1 MTQIFERAEIER
13 AIGSVDLIE
22 AMEHAFLNYSAGR
35 AVVPPVGELLFE
47 QPPGDVH
54 IKYGYVRGS
63 EYYVVKVASGFYDN
77 AALGLPSSNGLMLVF
92 RQQTGELAAVLLD
105 QGLLTDVRTAA
116 AGAVAARHLAPQEL
130 SRIGIVGT
138 GVQARLQL
146 RWLESVVTCRRVLV
160 CGRSAASLDDFCQSM
175 DGGPWELETT
185 DEPRQVSDSCQL
197 IVTATPAEEPLLLG
211 VKPGTH
217 ITAVG
222 SDTAAKQELAPGILA
237 SAGLVVVD
245 SRSQAGS
252 RGEVFLA
259 VQAGALDAESLVEL
273 GEVLAGHHRGRRDE
287 RQITVADLTGV
298 ATQDIEVAVA
308 VLQRLQHED

>member
-13 AIGSVDLIE
+13 AVGSVDLIE
-22 AMEHAFLNYSAGR
+22 SMEHAFLNYSAGR

-54 IKYGYVRGS
+54 IKYGYVRGG

-116 AGAVAARHLAPQEL
+116 AGAVAARHLAPQEV

-146 RWLESVVTCRRVLV
+146 SWLESVVACRRVLV
-160 CGRSAASLDDFCQSM
+160 CGRSAAGLKDFCQSM
-175 DGGPWELETT
+175 ENGPWDLETT
-185 DEPRQVSDSCQL
+185 QAARQVSDSCQL
-197 IVTATPAEEPLLLG
+197 IVTATTSEQPLLLG

-245 SRSQAGS
+245 SRSQACS
-252 RGEVFLA
+252 RGEVFRA
-259 VQAGALDAESLVEL
+259 VQAGALDAEGLVEL
-273 GEVLAGHHRGRRDE
+273 GEVIGGHHRGRRDE
-287 RQITVADLTGV
+287 REITVADLTGV

-308 VLQRLQHED
+308 VLERMQNED